1 MSVGQLDIHAIRH
14 ASRGKRDLVI
24 EGLRARDE
32 PALAMRDKV
41 VQAARD
47 AQAVKVVRS
56 TGSPWVAIASPSGS
70 VDWHRRIDADGE
82 PLDDIMVEVVA
93 AAYRDRV
100 IDPST
105 GDITPPDR

>member
-1 MSVGQLDIHAIRH
+1 MSVGELDIHAIRH

-32 PALAMRDKV
+32 PALTMRDQV

-47 AQAVKVVRS
+47 AQTVKVVRS
-56 TGSPWVAIASPSGS
+56 TGSPWLAIATPSGT
-70 VDWHRRIDADGE
+70 VDWHRRDDADGE
-82 PLDDIMVEVVA
+82 PVDDIMVEVVA

-105 GDITPPDR
+105 GPVAPPER